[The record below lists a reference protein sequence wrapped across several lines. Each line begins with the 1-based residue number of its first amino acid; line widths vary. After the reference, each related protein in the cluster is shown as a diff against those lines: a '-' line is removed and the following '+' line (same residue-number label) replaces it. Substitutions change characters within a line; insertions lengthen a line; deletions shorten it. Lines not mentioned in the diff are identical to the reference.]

1 MEQVKIGQDSREY
14 NRIISDQNNMILK
27 VYQPLIDQYHT
38 LNISTLTTED
48 LDDFFNSPKSF
59 FVTLL
64 TKDEPLT
71 LGGVKLQAEKVYEF
85 MERPAGLDAFVEKL
99 INYKNVAGQLGVE
112 IEFLGNFEPYEIVN
126 SKLQLTAGY
135 KAEIVE
141 FTSYYATTEKQLNAF
156 NLINEVIS
164 KLADFNTIWNDTPIM
179 LNDEDNHLIHIAPHR
194 PAKEKISINIDQLL
208 RYTK

>member
-14 NRIISDQNNMILK
+14 NRIISDQSNKILK

-38 LNISTLTTED
+38 LNISVLTTED
-48 LDDFFNSPKSF
+48 LESFFNNPKSF

-85 MERPAGLDAFVEKL
+85 MERPTGLDAFVEKL
-99 INYKNVAGQLGVE
+99 TNYKNDAVNIGIK
-112 IEFLGNFEPYEIVN
+112 IEFLGDFQPYEIIN
-126 SKLQLTAGY
+126 NKLQLTADY
-135 KAEIVE
+135 KAEILD
-141 FTSYYATTEKQLNAF
+141 FTSYYATTENQLLAF
-156 NLINEVIS
+156 NLINEVIT
-164 KLADFNTIWNDTPIM
+164 KLGEFNTIWKDIPIM
-179 LNDEDNHLIHIAPHR
+179 LKDNDNSLIHIAPHQ
-194 PAKEKISINIDQLL
+194 PTKDKISINIDQLL